1 MYCGNLAIDDSVFA
15 NELTVSNYFLAKSDR
30 SRHGSGVLLYI
41 RDDLSYNV
49 TLTGPDHENLE
60 LLGITL
66 HNGNSDRF
74 IVHLPPLVL
83 YSNSCLFSFLQNLS
97 PSLYSNFVLKCKS
110 ARY

>member
-41 RDDLSYNV
+41 RDDLPYNV

-66 HNGNSDRF
+66 HNGNGDRF
-74 IVHLPPLVL
+74 CLFTL
-83 YSNSCLFSFLQNLS
+83 YSPPVTESQSSFIL
-97 PSLYSNFVLKCKS
+97 
-110 ARY
+110 